1 MEIIAH
7 RINKIR
13 ELKVLPRKYGSEI
26 DLRSFG
32 SKIILNHDPF
42 KTGDKLEDYLAN
54 YDHGTLILNIK
65 ESGLEYEA
73 IKLAKKYKIK
83 NFFLLD
89 VEMPLICIN
98 NKKTNKHMSIRFS
111 EYEPI
116 ETVSKFKNNVGWI
129 WIDTFKSL
137 PINKKNSLIIKKFNS
152 CLVCPERWGRASDI
166 SKYFKILKNIKF
178 LPNNVMTNLKYAKK
192 WENLTLNF

>member
-7 RINKIR
+7 KINKLKQ
-13 ELKVLPRKYGSEI
+13 LKVLPRKYGSEI
-26 DLRSFG
+26 DLRTSG
-32 SKIILNHDPF
+32 SKIILNHDPY
-42 KTGDKLEDYLAN
+42 KAGDKLEDYLAN

-73 IKLAKKYKIK
+73 IRLAKKYKIK

-98 NKKTNKHMSIRFS
+98 KKKINKHMSIRFS

-116 ETVSKFKNNVGWI
+116 ETLNKCNNNVGWV
-129 WIDTFKSL
+129 WIDTFKTL
-137 PINKKNSLIIKKFNS
+137 PINKKNSLILKKFKS
-152 CLVCPERWGRASDI
+152 CLVCPERWGRTQDI
-166 SKYFKILKNIKF
+166 TKYFKLLKRIKF
-178 LPNNVMTNLKYAKK
+178 LPNSVMTDLKYAKK
-192 WENLTLNF
+192 WEKLILNF